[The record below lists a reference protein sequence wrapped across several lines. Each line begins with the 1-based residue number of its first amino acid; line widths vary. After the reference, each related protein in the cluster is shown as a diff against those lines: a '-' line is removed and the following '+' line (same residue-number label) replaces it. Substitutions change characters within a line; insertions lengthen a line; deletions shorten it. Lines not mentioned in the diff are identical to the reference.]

1 MRRRSNTI
9 QADSFEEFYEI
20 SLSQSP
26 DSLVSDPSALY
37 ESPYCNSPPDSDS
50 FNSSLSPLKGLSYA
64 KKAYGIPMDCIGEDD
79 DDEDD
84 CYLATTPSTDTGS
97 MSLSARGDSF
107 MSYGENYLSKYCNS
121 GFNNK
126 AKANGEDT
134 TGKLHKV
141 MIVGGMGT
149 GRHTI
154 INTLFKE
161 ENTEKKDEPKLRNA
175 LDLLIRSRK
184 ENNQTQRFKFW
195 IRDPNCQ
202 RFDPL
207 IKVYY
212 KSIDYY
218 VFIYKSTEENSL
230 ETVERSIQDVLN
242 EVPRSRFRGIL
253 IGNGLDKRTDKKVMT
268 EEAEKLKERYGLER
282 FLELEDMEK
291 DTESLDKEFI
301 GFLGCD

>member
-20 SLSQSP
+20 SISQSP

-37 ESPYCNSPPDSDS
+37 ESPYCDSPPDSDS
-50 FNSSLSPLKGLSYA
+50 FNLSPLKGLSQA
-64 KKAYGIPMDCIGEDD
+64 KKAYGIPLDCIGEDS
-79 DDEDD
+79 DDEDEFS
-84 CYLATTPSTDTGS
+84 LARTPSTDTGS

-107 MSYGENYLSKYCNS
+107 MSFGENYLSKYCA
-121 GFNNK
+121 GGLGGK
-126 AKANGEDT
+126 AKGSGEDT
-134 TGKLHKV
+134 NGKLHKV

-184 ENNQTQRFKFW
+184 ENGQTQRFKFW

-202 RFDPL
+202 KFDPL

-218 VFIYKSTEENSL
+218 VFLYKNTEENSL

-242 EVPRSRFRGIL
+242 EVGRSRFRGIL
-253 IGNGLDKRTDKKVMT
+253 IGNGLDSRVAKKIMT
-268 EEAEKLKERYGLER
+268 EEGEKLKEKYGLER

-291 DTESLDKEFI
+291 DTERLDKEFL